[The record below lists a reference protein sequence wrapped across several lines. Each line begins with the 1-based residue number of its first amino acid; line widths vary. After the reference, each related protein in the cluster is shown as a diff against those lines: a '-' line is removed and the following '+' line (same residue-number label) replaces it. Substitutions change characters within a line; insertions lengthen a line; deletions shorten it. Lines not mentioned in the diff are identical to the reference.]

1 MKLFIK
7 YYCLTVL
14 IIADITIT
22 SIFFKTPLIKQ
33 IGLAVEIA
41 VN

>member
-22 SIFFKTPLIKQ
+22 SIFFKTPLKKN
-33 IGLAVEIA
+33 GVAVEIA